1 MSFLPLA
8 FDLQLKS
15 SANSVKSFIFE
26 FLAACYIVTNNVHA
40 YQSRD
45 ARLFSERAMH
55 RRQMLLNMLLASAAF
70 ALPFSVNATQIRN
83 ARLWRSEN
91 KSRLVFDLSG
101 PVKYKTF
108 TLSAPERIIIDVS
121 GARLEGDFSQ
131 LALENSPIKAI
142 RSGHFGQGDTRIVLD
157 LASPVQLNSFLLG
170 PEGAQGNRLV
180 VDLGHDVAAHPPVQ
194 LAAAAPAAV
203 VAKEPP
209 APVPDKNHPKRDIMV
224 VVDAGHGGKDPGA
237 IGSKGEREKDVVLSI
252 AQLLAK
258 RLKREKGF
266 DVRLV
271 RNDDFFVPLRK
282 RVDIA
287 RKYNADMFI
296 SVHADAAPRLTASG
310 ASVFALSE
318 NGATS
323 ATARFMAQRENGAD
337 LIGANSLLN
346 LKDKDPMLAGVILD
360 MSMNATIAASLQLGH
375 TVLGSLEGVTT
386 LHQKRVEQAG
396 FAVLKS
402 PDVPSILVETGFIS
416 NSRDSQRLVTA
427 RHQQAVADGLFDGMK
442 QYFERNPPAGS
453 FIAWRQEQKAAEQAV
468 V

>member
-1 MSFLPLA
+1 
-8 FDLQLKS
+8 
-15 SANSVKSFIFE
+15 
-26 FLAACYIVTNNVHA
+26 
-40 YQSRD
+40 
-45 ARLFSERAMH
+45 MH
-55 RRQMLLNMLLASAAF
+55 RRQVLLNMLLASAALT
-70 ALPFSVNATQIRN
+70 LPLGAYATQIRN
-83 ARLWRSEN
+83 ARLWRTN
-91 KSRLVFDLSG
+91 DKLRLVLDLSG
-101 PVKYKTF
+101 PVQYKTF
-108 TLSAPERIIIDVS
+108 TLTAPDRLIIDVS
-121 GARLEGDFSQ
+121 GSRLTGDFSQ
-131 LALENSPIKAI
+131 LALDRTVIKSI
-142 RSGHFGQGDTRIVLD
+142 RSGHYGQGDDTRIVLD
-157 LASPVQLNSFLLG
+157 LTAPVQLNSFLLG
-170 PEGAQGNRLV
+170 PEGGQGHRLV
-180 VDLGHDVAAHPPVQ
+180 LDMSSTAHAPVQMAELPPPV
-194 LAAAAPAAV
+194 
-203 VAKEPP
+203 
-209 APVPDKNHPKRDIMV
+209 PVPIQTNKAHTGRDIMV

-237 IGSKGEREKDVVLSI
+237 VGSRGEREKDVVLSI

-282 RVDIA
+282 RVEFA
-287 RKYNADMFI
+287 HKSNADMFI

-318 NGATS
+318 GGATS

-337 LIGANSLLN
+337 LLGASSLLNLN

-375 TVLGSLEGVTT
+375 TVLGSLEGITT

-427 RHQQAVADGLFDGMK
+427 RHQQAVADGLFDGL
-442 QYFERNPPAGS
+442 QRYFQRNPPVDS
-453 FIAWRQEQKAAEQAV
+453 HMAWLQAQKQEQEQQV
-468 V
+468 

>member
-1 MSFLPLA
+1 
-8 FDLQLKS
+8 
-15 SANSVKSFIFE
+15 
-26 FLAACYIVTNNVHA
+26 
-40 YQSRD
+40 
-45 ARLFSERAMH
+45 MH
-55 RRQMLLNMLLASAAF
+55 RRQMLLNMILASAAF

-83 ARLWRSEN
+83 ARLWRSDT
-91 KSRLVFDLSG
+91 KLRLVFDLSG
-101 PVKYKTF
+101 PVQYKTF

-121 GARLEGDFSQ
+121 GAHLEGDFSQ
-131 LALENSPIKAI
+131 LALENTPIKSI
-142 RSGHFGQGDTRIVLD
+142 RSGHFGASDTRIVLD
-157 LASPVQLNSFLLG
+157 LTSPVQLNSFLLG
-170 PEGAQGNRLV
+170 PEGSQGNRLV
-180 VDLGHDVAAHPPVQ
+180 LDLGHDALARAPVQ
-194 LAAAAPAAV
+194 LAAVAPLV
-203 VAKEPP
+203 KEPQ
-209 APVPDKNHPKRDIMV
+209 APLAARDRSKRDIMV

-237 IGSKGEREKDVVLSI
+237 VGSRGEREKDVVLSI

-337 LIGANSLLN
+337 LIGATSLLN

-360 MSMNATIAASLQLGH
+360 MSMNATIAASLELGH

-442 QYFERNPPAGS
+442 RYFERNPPAGS
-453 FIAWRQEQKAAEQAV
+453 YVAWRQKQRADEAAV
-468 V
+468 

>member
-1 MSFLPLA
+1 
-8 FDLQLKS
+8 
-15 SANSVKSFIFE
+15 
-26 FLAACYIVTNNVHA
+26 
-40 YQSRD
+40 
-45 ARLFSERAMH
+45 
-55 RRQMLLNMLLASAAF
+55 MLLNMLLASAAF

-83 ARLWRSEN
+83 ARLWRSD
-91 KSRLVFDLSG
+91 KKLRLVFDLSG
-101 PVKYKTF
+101 PVQYKTF

-121 GARLEGDFSQ
+121 GARLEGNFND
-131 LALENSPIKAI
+131 LALENTPLKAI

-180 VDLGHDVAAHPPVQ
+180 VDLGDESATHAPVQ
-194 LAAAAPAAV
+194 LAAAAPLV
-203 VAKEPP
+203 KEPP
-209 APVPDKNHPKRDIMV
+209 AQVIDKNHPKRDIMV

-453 FIAWRQEQKAAEQAV
+453 YIAWRQELKAAEQAV